1 MRRKSDSVKI
11 TTSKLSSWVGI
22 FRVPFNRGHSLSVL
36 YLPRQTIDKLLKKT
50 EVLWAPFSPAKT
62 PANISRTRRVLIF
75 AVLFL
80 TAFGVRLLH
89 WQDNRPLFPK
99 VFIGMVRQ
107 YRDNA
112 QLLLKGDWKA
122 FVAGPAPPADANIL
136 TYPPGYPLLSAAI
149 FKLFGESDSVLRFAQ
164 VCGDSLAAVI
174 IFFLAW
180 ELFPAGVAIIAGML
194 TAFSPQLSYY
204 SLLLIPDSP
213 TAVPILLAIYCLVLA
228 YNRPRMLT
236 VVLAGLFLGLA
247 CWLRA
252 NALMLAPFLAV
263 VILILFQPGKRLRF
277 AAALVCTTIL
287 VIAPITIRNG
297 LVFGHFIPLSLT
309 AGVAFTIGIAD
320 YDKANRFDMPRS
332 DIETVRMEAQ
342 RYNRPDYLLSLFGGD
357 GIARERAR
365 MARGLSVVR
374 AHPVWFAGVLLRRGA
389 SMLRL
394 ERVHLVSR
402 APGVMHS
409 LEVAQSWPAVW
420 SSSAPDF
427 STQSGTARTTI
438 SPSEDG
444 QALTILSD
452 GLGVEDLILSQPI
465 AVEKNTEYIFNI
477 PVKVVTGNMVIGVT
491 DRDQSEMYGSTPVL
505 NPLESLT
512 PNDPTLEVF
521 QIPFASR
528 NSESVRIIMRNSG
541 SRPVPTVAR
550 IGSAKLFRLGPAS
563 LSGTRYVRLFVRLL
577 QSVFLTAWMLPLAV
591 TGGILLLLAGRK
603 KTVLILLAVPLY
615 YMCFQSL
622 FHTEYRYVMALQPLL
637 FVMVAVALYSF
648 GTVLLRLAQSVGVW
662 LSAGKLAFR

>member
-1 MRRKSDSVKI
+1 MP
-11 TTSKLSSWVGI
+11 TSELRSRVGI
-22 FRVPFNRGHSLSVL
+22 FRVPFDRGHSLSVL

-50 EVLWAPFSPAKT
+50 EVLWTPFSPAKT
-62 PANISRTRRVLIF
+62 PASISRSRQVLIC
-75 AVLFL
+75 AALFL

-112 QLLLKGDWKA
+112 QLLLKGDLKT

-228 YNRPRMLT
+228 YNRPRMVT

-263 VILILFQPGKRLRF
+263 VILILFQPGRLRV
-277 AAALVCTTIL
+277 AAALLCTTIL
-287 VIAPITIRNG
+287 VIAPITIRNA

-309 AGVAFTIGIAD
+309 AGIAFTIGIAD

-332 DIETVRMEAQ
+332 DIETVRMEAE

-374 AHPVWFAGVLLRRGA
+374 AHPVWFAGVFLRRGA
-389 SMLRL
+389 SMLRF

-402 APGVMHS
+402 EPGVMHS
-409 LEVAQSWPAVW
+409 LEVVQSSPAVW

-444 QALTILSD
+444 QALIILSD
-452 GLGVEDLILSQPI
+452 GLGKEDSILSQPI
-465 AVEKNTEYIFNI
+465 AVAKNTDYLLNI
-477 PVKVVTGNMVIGVT
+477 PVKAVTGNIVISVT
-491 DRDQSEMYGSTPVL
+491 DWDQSEVYGSTPVL
-505 NPLESLT
+505 NPLESLA

-521 QIPFASR
+521 QIPFANR
-528 NSESVRIIMRNSG
+528 NAESVRIIIRNSG
-541 SRPVPTVAR
+541 SRQMPTTAR
-550 IGSAKLFRLGPAS
+550 IGTAKLFRLGPAS

-591 TGGILLLLAGRK
+591 AGGILLLLAGRK
-603 KTVLILLAVPLY
+603 RTVLILLAVPLY

-622 FHTEYRYVMALQPLL
+622 LHTEYRYVMALQPFL

-648 GTVLLRLAQSVGVW
+648 GDVLLAIARSVGARF
-662 LSAGKLAFR
+662 SRRIS

>member
-1 MRRKSDSVKI
+1 
-11 TTSKLSSWVGI
+11 
-22 FRVPFNRGHSLSVL
+22 
-36 YLPRQTIDKLLKKT
+36 
-50 EVLWAPFSPAKT
+50 
-62 PANISRTRRVLIF
+62 
-75 AVLFL
+75 
-80 TAFGVRLLH
+80 
-89 WQDNRPLFPK
+89 
-99 VFIGMVRQ
+99 MVEQ
-107 YRDNA
+107 YRGNA
-112 QLLLKGDWKA
+112 RLLLKGDLKT
-122 FVAGPAPPADANIL
+122 FVVGPAPPADANIL

-149 FKLFGESDSVLRFAQ
+149 FKLFGESDSVLRLAQ

-174 IFFLAW
+174 IFFLAL

-332 DIETVRMEAQ
+332 DIETVRMEAE
-342 RYNRPDYLLSLFGGD
+342 RYNRPDFLLSLFGGD

-402 APGVMHS
+402 ASAVMHS
-409 LEVAQSWPAVW
+409 LEVAQSSPAVW

-427 STQSGTARTTI
+427 VGTQSGTARTLI

-528 NSESVRIIMRNSG
+528 NSESVRIIMRNSE

-648 GTVLLRLAQSVGVW
+648 GTVLLRLARSVGVW